1 MGPPKKKAFRAS
13 KEVKRRARRD
23 LGLPPP
29 TRRLENRKK
38 KPSKYKKLSVQAEE
52 DGLPVE

>member
-1 MGPPKKKAFRAS
+1 MSSPKKKAFLAS

-23 LGLPPP
+23 LGLPSP

-38 KPSKYKKLSVQAEE
+38 KPSNYQKLNVQAEE
-52 DGLPVE
+52 GGLPVE

>member
-1 MGPPKKKAFRAS
+1 MSPPKKKAFRAS

-38 KPSKYKKLSVQAEE
+38 KPSKYKKLSVQTEE